1 MTRKPRVAG
10 LLCIV
15 GLVLTLL
22 SIPVPGFAQSV
33 RGALAGT
40 ITDSSGAVI
49 AGANIV
55 ATETDTGARSQTVS
69 TASGDYRFPEL
80 PLGRYDVVVTSTGF
94 SQSTSIGVLV
104 TVGSVSTLNVV
115 LKAGA
120 VSETVTVDASSPTIE
135 TSSSDVGGTVT
146 TKQIEDLPL
155 SLALGVNGMR
165 SPETFE
171 FLVPGTT
178 GPGSATQS
186 NSSNGV
192 FFARISGGQ
201 AYGNETLLD
210 GASVQRSEN
219 GSSYDETSPSIE
231 ALQEFKVTTSTPSA
245 EFGRTTSG
253 ITSFSTK
260 SGTNDFHGIGYAI
273 AKNRAFDANSWF
285 NDGYRAY
292 QCVGV
297 SEINCAYSK
306 PADSKYDFGGIFS
319 GPVRI
324 PHLYDGKNRSFFL
337 FAWEQYKFKLGG
349 TVDSTVPTADER
361 NGNFSADLGPDVP
374 GGSPYPGAPYNVLLN
389 PCTGTPLQYNQIFD
403 PRTSTQISPNVFCRT
418 PYPNNTI
425 NSPMSAAAQKLISGL
440 PLPNQAPLTTNV
452 FGYINNYV
460 VSGTRSI
467 INTTYTIRI
476 DQNIGLKSKIFA
488 TYDTRQNTALE
499 AIPNFPGNY
508 NDNGYPQAFTTHYSR
523 AGWDYAI
530 TPTLLNHL
538 NLGYN
543 RTNSVNVGASY
554 GTSQT
559 ASSLGIANDYSKFF
573 PLIVFP
579 SPDQPSTWG
588 QQQNGDNIDN
598 GTRINDS
605 VSWIKGRQSMKFGV
619 DFRYQQYSVIQ
630 YNQDTFN
637 FYRDQTAGLSNACCG
652 SGDPIASFLVGE
664 VGNGFQAVYNDHP
677 RWNSHYVAGFFEDDL
692 KLSKNLTVNLGL
704 RYDVDVPRKE
714 ALNRT
719 SELSLTA
726 PDTAAGGLPG
736 ALVFGTNC
744 SHCNTAWADTWWKD
758 WGPRVGFAYVLPHTD
773 DKVVLRG
780 GGAILYGPL
789 QYSDFGSSMS
799 LGYNQNRSFFA
810 VQNAAANTGGAFTPA
825 FRLDSTSTADPTNAS
840 VGFPA
845 VSYAPNLDPTQ
856 LTAQNGPGSF
866 TAVGGEVIRS
876 DWGRPA
882 MVDNWSLQLQDEVAQ
897 DLILTVGYIGQAGQ
911 DLHSGYLSN
920 INNIPTSD
928 FSLGDK
934 LSVPGYT
941 IPLGGSNGG
950 VNAPYSTFTGA
961 LGQALRPFPQ
971 YDYIAGDCCLENLG
985 HSSYEALVT
994 SLQRHFRD
1002 GLNLQASYTW
1012 SKALTDADSTI
1023 PFSYITGGGGNTL
1036 RQGQGSDD
1044 LHLEKAVSAQDITNQ
1059 FSLSYLYQLPFGRGR
1074 KWLHGSRAAD
1084 LAIGGWQIGA
1094 IQRYQSGEPISF
1106 GCASGIPFY
1115 QNCITYTAGPAS
1127 AGGTSF
1133 ASAAYK
1139 AKKNGPSY
1147 FNQQSWFKPAYNT
1160 IASSGPLVALT
1171 DAAFV
1176 DQNSEFGPDRHF
1188 TPGCAAFNGGNAC
1201 SFDPFSLGNIPRVTN
1216 KITGPNYLAEDISL
1230 LKDFHIT
1237 ERLTFQLKGE
1247 GFDIFN
1253 RHRMA
1258 LPDTSPGDLCNGT
1271 GCTGFG
1277 IPTATDYG
1285 PRNLQ
1290 VSGRITF

>member
-1 MTRKPRVAG
+1 MTRKPHVTGFLCVAS
-10 LLCIV
+10 LL
-15 GLVLTLL
+15 LASLF
-22 SIPVPGFAQSV
+22 VPAAGFAQSV

-40 ITDSSGAVI
+40 ITDSSGAVV

-55 ATETDTGARSQTVS
+55 ATEVDTGARSATVS
-69 TASGDYRFPEL
+69 TSSGDYRFPEL
-80 PLGRYDVVVTSTGF
+80 PIGRYNLTVTAPGF
-94 SQSTSIGVLV
+94 QKSSSVGVLV
-104 TVGSVSTLNVV
+104 TVDSVSTLNAT
-115 LKAGA
+115 LKPGS
-120 VSETVTVDASSPTIE
+120 VSETVTVDASTPTINTE
-135 TSSSDVGGTVT
+135 SSDLGGVVS

-178 GPGSATQS
+178 GPGSATQG
-186 NSSNGV
+186 NTANGV
-192 FFARISGGQ
+192 FFARLAGGQ

-210 GASVQRSEN
+210 GASIQRSEN

-245 EFGRTTSG
+245 EFGRTTGG
-253 ITSFSTK
+253 ITSFSVK
-260 SGTNDFHGIGYAI
+260 SGTNDFHGIGYGI
-273 AKNRAFDANSWF
+273 VKNRAFDANSWF
-285 NDGYRAY
+285 NDGYRDLN
-292 QCVGV
+292 CVGV

-306 PADSKYDFGGIFS
+306 PADSKYDFGGVFS
-319 GPVRI
+319 GPVKI
-324 PHLYDGKNRSFFL
+324 PHVYNGRDRSFFL

-349 TVDSTVPTADER
+349 TTYSTVPTQAER
-361 NGNFSADLGPDVP
+361 NGDFSADLGPAVP
-374 GGSPYPGAPYNVLLN
+374 GGSPYPGVGYNVLLN
-389 PCTGTPLQYNQIFD
+389 PCTGTPLYYDQIFD
-403 PRTSTQISPNVFCRT
+403 PRTSNQISPGVFCRT

-425 NSPMSAAAQKLISGL
+425 DSPLSTAAQKLIAGL

-460 VSGTRSI
+460 TSGTRSI
-467 INTTYTIRI
+467 VNTTYTIRI
-476 DQNIGLKSKIFA
+476 DQTIGVKSKIFVS
-488 TYDTRQNTALE
+488 YNTRQNTALE
-499 AIPNFPGNY
+499 GIPNFPGVY
-508 NDNGYPQAFTTHYSR
+508 NDNGYPQAFTTHYPR
-523 AGWDYAI
+523 VGWDYTI

-559 ASSLGIANDYSKFF
+559 AAAYGITGDYSKFF

-598 GTRINDS
+598 GVRINDS

-619 DFRYQQYSVIQ
+619 DLRHQQYSVIQ

-652 SGDPIASFLVGE
+652 SGDPIASFLAGE
-664 VGNGFQAVYNDHP
+664 VGNASQAVYNDSP
-677 RWNSHYVAGFFEDDL
+677 RWNSHYIAGFFEDDV
-692 KLSKNLTVNLGL
+692 KLSRNLTVNLGL

-719 SELSLTA
+719 SAFSFTA
-726 PDTAAGGLPG
+726 PDAAAGNAPG

-744 SHCNTAWADTWWKD
+744 NHCNTAWADTWYKD
-758 WGPRVGFAYVLPHTD
+758 FGPRIGFAYVLPHTNE
-773 DKVVLRG
+773 KAVLRG

-799 LGYNQNRSFFA
+799 LGYNQSRDFYA

-825 FRLDSTSTADPTNAS
+825 FRLDSSSTTDPTNPS
-840 VGFPA
+840 VGYPA

-866 TAVGGEVIRS
+866 AAVGGEVITPG
-876 DWGRPA
+876 DGRPA
-882 MVDNWSLQLQDEVAQ
+882 MVNNWSLQLQDQVAE
-897 DLILTVGYIGQAGQ
+897 DLIFTLGYIGQSAQ
-911 DLHSGYLSN
+911 NLHSGYLSN
-920 INNIPTSD
+920 FNNLSTKY
-928 FSLGDK
+928 FSLGDE
-934 LSVPGYT
+934 LSIPGYT
-941 IPLGGSNGG
+941 IPEGGSAGG

-961 LGQALRPFPQ
+961 LGQALRPYPQ
-971 YDYIAGDCCLENLG
+971 YDYIQGDCCLENLG
-985 HSSYEALVT
+985 HSSYDALVT
-994 SLQRHFRD
+994 SLERRFHD
-1002 GLNLQASYTW
+1002 GLNLQVSYTW
-1012 SKALTDADSTI
+1012 SKEFTDADSTI
-1023 PFSYITGGGGNTL
+1023 PFSYITGNGGNSL
-1036 RQGQGSDD
+1036 RQGEGSSD
-1044 LHLEKAVSAQDITNQ
+1044 LKLDKAVSAQNLTNQ
-1059 FSLSYLYQLPFGRGR
+1059 FSLSYLYQLPFGKGR
-1074 KWLHGSRAAD
+1074 RWLHDSRAAD
-1084 LAIGGWQIGA
+1084 LIVGGWQVGA

-1106 GCASGIPFY
+1106 GCATGIPFY
-1115 QNCITYTAGPAS
+1115 ENCITFQAGPAS
-1127 AGGTSF
+1127 NGGKSF
-1133 ASAAYK
+1133 ASQAYK
-1139 AKKNGPSY
+1139 SNKEGPSF
-1147 FNQQSWFKPAYNT
+1147 FNQESWFKPAYN
-1160 IASSGPLVALT
+1160 SLPSNGPLVGLS

-1176 DQNSEFGPDRHF
+1176 DQNNENGPIRNF
-1188 TPGCAAFNGGNAC
+1188 TPGCAAYNGGTPC
-1201 SFDPFSLGNIPRVTN
+1201 SFDPFTFGNVPRVTN
-1216 KITGPNYLAEDISL
+1216 AITGPNYLSEDVSL

-1237 ERLTFQLKGE
+1237 ERMIFQLKGE

-1258 LPDTSPGDLCNGT
+1258 LPDSSPGDTCNGS

-1290 VSGRITF
+1290 VSGRVTF